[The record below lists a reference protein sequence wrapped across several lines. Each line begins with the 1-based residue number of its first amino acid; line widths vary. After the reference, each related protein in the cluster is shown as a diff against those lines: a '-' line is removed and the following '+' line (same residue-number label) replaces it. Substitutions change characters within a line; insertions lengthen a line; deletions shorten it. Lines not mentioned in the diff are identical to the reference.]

1 MSGLEL
7 RSNPD
12 IYICQGARGIDI
24 YVRGAYLCCVKFR
37 VDTSVRV
44 SLKVYI
50 LEYKHICQ
58 GVLPCVRV
66 SAYYRSVYYRNCSKT
81 IMRTHHHVSASKY
94 KRE

>member
-37 VDTSVRV
+37 VGTSVRV
-44 SLKVYI
+44 SLKVF
-50 LEYKHICQ
+50 
-58 GVLPCVRV
+58 
-66 SAYYRSVYYRNCSKT
+66 
-81 IMRTHHHVSASKY
+81 
-94 KRE
+94 

>member
-37 VDTSVRV
+37 VGTSVRV
-44 SLKVYI
+44 SLKVFYSTSI
-50 LEYKHICQ
+50 YVRAHCLVSGLVRIIEECIIEI
-58 GVLPCVRV
+58 VLRPLVLGLV
-66 SAYYRSVYYRNCSKT
+66 LG
-81 IMRTHHHVSASKY
+81 
-94 KRE
+94 